1 MAKENIYGSLESA
14 NGAPLA
20 MTDDELN
27 INGSGFNLKRYQR
40 WAMGAL
46 AGTAVVYLA
55 ASASSKSSSR

>member
-1 MAKENIYGSLESA
+1 
-14 NGAPLA
+14 
-20 MTDDELN
+20 MTDEELN

-46 AGTAVVYLA
+46 AGTAFVYLA